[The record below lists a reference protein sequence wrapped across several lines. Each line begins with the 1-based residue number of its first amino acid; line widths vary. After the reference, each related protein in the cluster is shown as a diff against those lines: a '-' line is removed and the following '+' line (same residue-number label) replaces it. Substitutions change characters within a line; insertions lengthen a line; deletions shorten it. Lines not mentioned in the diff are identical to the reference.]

1 MQGGAADFPL
11 GVGWGGVDARPW
23 EVGVRWGGG
32 GARTWMWE
40 VGVGDPVGI
49 ADLENRGADKQKKTG
64 RCEAAVG
71 MGKGWG
77 SGAELARRSGV
88 APHRATSIGEV
99 GEKNPKNVLNCK
111 TALRLFCL
119 CKTQIENRASTH
131 WRGVGLFMFLFHLPP
146 AVYNKHQPA
155 TRHQSDLFLMA
166 SALCG
171 APCGAH

>member
-49 ADLENRGADKQKKTG
+49 ADLENRGADKKKKTG

-99 GEKNPKNVLNCK
+99 GEKNPKKRAELQNGTSPVLSLQNPNRK
-111 TALRLFCL
+111 SSFYALAGCGF
-119 CKTQIENRASTH
+119 
-131 WRGVGLFMFLFHLPP
+131 
-146 AVYNKHQPA
+146 VYVFISPA
-155 TRHQSDLFLMA
+155 TS
-166 SALCG
+166 SI
-171 APCGAH
+171 